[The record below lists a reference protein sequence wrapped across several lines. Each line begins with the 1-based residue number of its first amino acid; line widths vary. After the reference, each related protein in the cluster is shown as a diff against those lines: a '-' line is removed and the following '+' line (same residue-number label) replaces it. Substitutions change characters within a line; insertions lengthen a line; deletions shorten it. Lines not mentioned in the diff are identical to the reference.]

1 MTSYANWAEGLILAG
16 LSAYLL
22 FGGADF
28 GAGLWH
34 LLAKGKDQQEIIE
47 HAMGPV
53 WEANH
58 VWLIFVLVMGWTAFP
73 PVFAQIMTGHWV
85 PLSLGV
91 LGIVIRGSA
100 FVFFK
105 AIPQQRSFAWAFGV
119 SSVLT
124 PFCLGSV
131 AGAVATGASGWLSV
145 AGCYAGVLTVA
156 LCAYLASVYLTW
168 DAQRTGH
175 PATAERFRSYALVT
189 GVVTGLLGVPGA
201 AVLQVRS
208 PLFGLSAL
216 AGVVSLA
223 LLWRRA
229 YVAVRVSAGIAV
241 GAVLWGAAAMSDLP
255 LKQSVA
261 ADAVLQVVFLA
272 LGVGAVV
279 LLPSLALLYALFQ
292 RESQAT
298 LEESHR
304 SHPSAW

>member
-1 MTSYANWAEGLILAG
+1 MTSYPDWAEGLILAG

-34 LLAKGKDQQEIIE
+34 LLARGKDEQEVIE

-58 VWLIFVLVMGWTAFP
+58 VWLIFVLVLGWTAFP
-73 PVFAQIMTGHWV
+73 PVFAQIMTGYWV
-85 PLSLGV
+85 PLSLAV
-91 LGIVIRGSA
+91 VGIVIRGSA

-105 AIPQQRSFAWAFGV
+105 AIPQQRPFAWAFGV

-131 AGAVATGASGWLSV
+131 AGAVATGTSGWISV
-145 AGCYAGVLTVA
+145 VGAYAGVLTVA

-175 PATAERFRSYALVT
+175 LATSERFRSYALVT

-201 AVLQVRS
+201 AVLEVRS

-216 AGVVSLA
+216 AGLVSLA

-229 YVAVRVSAGIAV
+229 YVAVRLSAAIAV
-241 GAVLWGAAAMSDLP
+241 GAVLWGAGAMSDLP
-255 LKQSVA
+255 LRQSAA
-261 ADAVLQVVFLA
+261 ADSVLQVLFFV
-272 LGVGAVV
+272 LGAGAIV

-292 RESQAT
+292 REPQAPPT
-298 LEESHR
+298 
-304 SHPSAW
+304 